1 MNLTGHLPP
10 APDRE
15 EMPVF
20 DESIFYPERRLY
32 ELGFT
37 DEDIEVLVDCF
48 RWHLNQ
54 RNLRAEN
61 PRLVSLLKLRAEQL
75 IVRRK
80 FELTRDIE
88 ALKLFSK
95 S

>member
-1 MNLTGHLPP
+1 VLH
-10 APDRE
+10 A
-15 EMPVF
+15 
-20 DESIFYPERRLY
+20 RLY
-32 ELGFT
+32 QLGFT
-37 DEDIEVLVDCF
+37 DEGIEVLVDYF

-54 RNLRAEN
+54 RNLRAEKR
-61 PRLVSLLKLRAEQL
+61 RLVSLLKLRAAQL

-88 ALKLFSK
+88 AIKLFSK